1 MPAPAVS
8 QTKEPQQ
15 PVQAQIKPELTDN
28 YGPIGL
34 KAVIAASLMLQR
46 KAAKKVA

>member
-8 QTKEPQQ
+8 QTNEPQQ
-15 PVQAQIKPELTDN
+15 PVQAPIKLELSDN

-46 KAAKKVA
+46 KAKKVA